1 VVERYQNKFLPKL
14 EQTEIVDYVKVVSEF
29 LPPINSSNVV
39 IDKQAIIKAG
49 FFNVNQKKHE
59 DHDLWL
65 RLCSQNQVVLVNKN
79 LSFYRKE
86 VISSA
91 SQGLYSASDFISY
104 MTTIKNVKEKLTPE
118 RLRFFKKYYNKF
130 ILFTFIK
137 YEAKYTNI
145 EIEKLLKIA
154 IIICDGYYLWVLKI
168 ITFLPSGL
176 TYKILKK
183 IK

>member
-1 VVERYQNKFLPKL
+1 MQIVKNIIDSRIKIVDIPNSGVCVARNTGIKTAKYNWIAFLDADDWWDKTFLYEMVQAINNYPNEKIFASGRSRVFGNVVERYQNKFLPKL

-79 LSFYRKE
+79 LSFYKR
-86 VISSA
+86 
-91 SQGLYSASDFISY
+91 
-104 MTTIKNVKEKLTPE
+104 
-118 RLRFFKKYYNKF
+118 
-130 ILFTFIK
+130 
-137 YEAKYTNI
+137 
-145 EIEKLLKIA
+145 
-154 IIICDGYYLWVLKI
+154 GY
-168 ITFLPSGL
+168 
-176 TYKILKK
+176 
-183 IK
+183 

>member
-1 VVERYQNKFLPKL
+1 M
-14 EQTEIVDYVKVVSEF
+14 
-29 LPPINSSNVV
+29 
-39 IDKQAIIKAG
+39 
-49 FFNVNQKKHE
+49 
-59 DHDLWL
+59 
-65 RLCSQNQVVLVNKN
+65 
-79 LSFYRKE
+79 
-86 VISSA
+86 A

-118 RLRFFKKYYNKF
+118 RLRFFNKYYNKF

-154 IIICDGYYLWVLKI
+154 LTICDGYYLWVLKI

-176 TYKILKK
+176 TYRILKK